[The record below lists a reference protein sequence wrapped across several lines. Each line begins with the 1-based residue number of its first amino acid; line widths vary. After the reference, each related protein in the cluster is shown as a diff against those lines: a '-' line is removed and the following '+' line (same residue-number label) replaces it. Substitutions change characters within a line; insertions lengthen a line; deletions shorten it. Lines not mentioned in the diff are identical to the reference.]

1 MRILRF
7 IVLLIMMSVMVLW
20 ANAQTNLDFY
30 SIENQFNSSIYNPAF
45 LSSQKIFSFS
55 IFPLGGNSIGYNNQ
69 QVIRQLPLKI
79 ISGVSTDQDFKDL
92 LKSLEIHPSIHQ
104 NIDITLLNVTYPSKF
119 GVFNFRIREI
129 ENFSAT
135 FKGNISDFI
144 FLEGIQSAVTN
155 QVQNIPAQG
164 VHYRE
169 YSLGYSKV
177 TRNNRFAAGLRAK
190 LYFGKA
196 AFFSEISGNIIS
208 TQSGE
213 YALTTQGL
221 ARLSFPISTTNGNGT
236 IKDISSGFNRSN
248 TIRYLMNAGNP
259 GIGVD
264 LGINYRINHNLT
276 FSMSVID
283 LGKINWN
290 SNLNSRSFKSKA
302 EGYVFPKDSYV
313 TSNDKG
319 NLIITKTGNDS
330 YLESVSKVPELLADS
345 SAFSK
350 PMPVSIFTG
359 MKYQINPSLKISLVD
374 RYVILKNMNY
384 NSISMIANMV
394 INTDLSVSSGYSIIG
409 NSYKNIPFAVLLKR
423 DFGQVYIGT
432 DNLVAFILPSVSD
445 FAGFSFGTCFY
456 LFKNRNLSRNVSG
469 NYPFY
474 NSRKIKKSKKK
485 GLVKNN
491 YPEF

>member
-1 MRILRF
+1 
-7 IVLLIMMSVMVLW
+7 
-20 ANAQTNLDFY
+20 
-30 SIENQFNSSIYNPAF
+30 
-45 LSSQKIFSFS
+45 
-55 IFPLGGNSIGYNNQ
+55 
-69 QVIRQLPLKI
+69 
-79 ISGVSTDQDFKDL
+79 
-92 LKSLEIHPSIHQ
+92 
-104 NIDITLLNVTYPSKF
+104 
-119 GVFNFRIREI
+119 
-129 ENFSAT
+129 
-135 FKGNISDFI
+135 
-144 FLEGIQSAVTN
+144 
-155 QVQNIPAQG
+155 
-164 VHYRE
+164 
-169 YSLGYSKV
+169 
-177 TRNNRFAAGLRAK
+177 
-190 LYFGKA
+190 
-196 AFFSEISGNIIS
+196 
-208 TQSGE
+208 
-213 YALTTQGL
+213 
-221 ARLSFPISTTNGNGT
+221 
-236 IKDISSGFNRSN
+236 
-248 TIRYLMNAGNP
+248 
-259 GIGVD
+259 
-264 LGINYRINHNLT
+264 
-276 FSMSVID
+276 MSVID